1 MHISVQM
8 QWLHFQNRSCI
19 CNMVFYFRLL
29 KKMYSKKTLRSA
41 QVQTATKQPHSSL
54 AIQKGQQ
61 PTKKAHDDDNSSLLF
76 SFFVFSKNVKKRN
89 PKTK

>member
-1 MHISVQM
+1 MGF
-8 QWLHFQNRSCI
+8 LFQI
-19 CNMVFYFRLL
+19 AQ
-29 KKMYSKKTLRSA
+29 KMYSKKTLRSA

-61 PTKKAHDDDNSSLLF
+61 PTKKAHDDNSF
-76 SFFVFSKNVKKRN
+76 FFFVFSKNVKKRN